1 MENWGW
7 TNEKMNEMQEKAYQV
22 CKRLFA
28 HYIKNYKKALNGG
41 GVFYH
46 DIAEDYRQQYH
57 GACDVYEYTFEMEFY
72 LRAEDR
78 KKILGNIGYSDNSDA
93 SEIEY
98 ETVLAE

>member
-1 MENWGW
+1 MENWDW

-28 HYIKNYKKALNGG
+28 LYIKNYKKALNGD
-41 GVFYH
+41 GVYYH
-46 DIAEDYRQQYH
+46 DIAEDYRNQYH
-57 GACDVYEYTFEMEFY
+57 GACDVYEDTFEMEFY

-78 KKILGNIGYSDNSDA
+78 KKILGNMGYSDHSDF
-93 SEIEY
+93 SEIEC

>member
-7 TNEKMNEMQEKAYQV
+7 KNEKMNQMQENAYQV

-28 HYIKNYKKALNGG
+28 LYIKNYKKALNDGDF
-41 GVFYH
+41 FYH
-46 DIAEDYRQQYH
+46 EIAEDYRKQYQ
-57 GACDVYEYTFEMEFY
+57 GACDVYEDTFEMAFY

-78 KKILGNIGYSDNSDA
+78 KKILGNMGYSGA
-93 SEIEY
+93 TEIEY

>member
-7 TNEKMNEMQEKAYQV
+7 ENEKINEMQEKAYQV

-28 HYIKNYKKALNGG
+28 LYIKNYKKSLNGD

-46 DIAEDYRQQYH
+46 DIAENYREQYQ
-57 GACDVYEYTFEMEFY
+57 GACDVYEDTFEMEFY
-72 LRAEDR
+72 LRTEDR
-78 KKILGNIGYSDNSDA
+78 KKILGNMGYSNDT
-93 SEIEY
+93 EMLY